1 MSETRVR
8 IALDA
13 MGSDHHPNPEVEA
26 AIQAV
31 RTQNLEVFLVGP
43 EPILRPIVE
52 RESKD
57 RPHLHLIHASEVLEM
72 TDKAADYSRRKTE
85 NSMAVGLG
93 LLKTGQADA
102 FVTAGHTGGAM
113 ANALFQLGRI
123 RGVKRPGLA
132 GIFPARR
139 GRVVVLDIGANTDCK
154 PLYLVQFAVM
164 GAVYA
169 QHVLGIENPRVGLLS
184 NGEEPGK
191 GSLLIQETFP
201 LLAES
206 GLNFSGNVEAKELFA
221 GEVDVVVTDGFTGNV
236 LLKSSE
242 AATRLLVDTLRAE
255 LLASSR
261 TKIGASLAR
270 PALDRMKKL
279 LDPGEIGAAPLLG
292 VNGLVFIGH
301 GRSDA
306 RALVNAM
313 RTTAIAVEANL
324 LDLLENSLS
333 AKLESIAIEKEE
345 IGYGS

>member
-1 MSETRVR
+1 
-8 IALDA
+8 
-13 MGSDHHPNPEVEA
+13 
-26 AIQAV
+26 
-31 RTQNLEVFLVGP
+31 
-43 EPILRPIVE
+43 
-52 RESKD
+52 
-57 RPHLHLIHASEVLEM
+57 
-72 TDKAADYSRRKTE
+72 
-85 NSMAVGLG
+85 
-93 LLKTGQADA
+93 
-102 FVTAGHTGGAM
+102 M